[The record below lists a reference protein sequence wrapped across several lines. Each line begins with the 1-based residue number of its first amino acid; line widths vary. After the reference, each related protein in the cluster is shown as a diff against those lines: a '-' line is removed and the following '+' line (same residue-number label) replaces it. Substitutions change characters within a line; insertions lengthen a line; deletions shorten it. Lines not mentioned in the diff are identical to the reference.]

1 MAGDAAYGARTAS
14 HESLEGK
21 WGSVDEPQTDEE
33 AYYGD
38 ESSPLRAQATVVM
51 ILGTVVFLLS
61 LVVLAA
67 HLTEQGTLQDL
78 FFSMWGF
85 TTWIWIF
92 FGVLVVLLVWILILL
107 ASAPDRVTQ
116 EEWYDDE
123 PDHDVVTTPMHEQQR
138 EEPQQEETPFAL
150 PGEAGAEDTIS
161 LRCPKCMNIF
171 SLQDPGERPF
181 KHQCPHCEV
190 QGVYN
195 GP

>member
-1 MAGDAAYGARTAS
+1 MVADSAYGARTGS
-14 HESLEGK
+14 HESLEGP
-21 WGSVDEPQTDEE
+21 WGGVDEPPHQDD

-38 ESSPLRAQATVVM
+38 ASSPLRAQATVVM

-78 FFSMWGF
+78 FFGVWGF

-92 FGVLVVLLVWILILL
+92 FAVLAVLLIWILILL
-107 ASAPDRVTQ
+107 ASAPDRYEQ
-116 EEWYDDE
+116 DQWYGEE
-123 PDHDVVTTPMHEQQR
+123 PDEDVVTTPHQHEAYEQ
-138 EEPQQEETPFAL
+138 EEETPFAL

-161 LRCPKCMNIF
+161 LRCPKCMNVF

-181 KHQCPHCEV
+181 RHACPHCEV
-190 QGVYN
+190 QGIYN